1 MAIPKQDTGKL
12 FEFVGGRIRAFRTA
26 HAQGGISQEE
36 LAQAIGVAT
45 NTISRWETATYQPSL
60 EDLDRLAR
68 YLGKSILDFF
78 PQEDVPR
85 AGQLGALLRAAQDLP
100 EDDIQELQRYAEF
113 RRARHLVGGS
123 KQSARRRK
131 SEG

>member
-1 MAIPKQDTGKL
+1 
-12 FEFVGGRIRAFRTA
+12 VGGRIRAFRTA

-68 YLGKSILDFF
+68 YLRKSILDFF

-85 AGQLGALLRAAQDLP
+85 SGQLGALLRAAQDLP

-113 RRARHLVGGS
+113 RRARHLFGGS